1 MNTMSPAEQRLY
13 ATLQALV
20 ADPQRLLEALRHAG
34 LELVDR
40 RANEMVCRWV
50 SVLERPVPPEADTI
64 IRTIT
69 TTNQAGSFSSTHW
82 LDGLRGPNTAVG
94 PQIVAG

>member
-1 MNTMSPAEQRLY
+1 MNTTNPAEQRLH
-13 ATLQALV
+13 AALQPLV
-20 ADPQRLLEALRHAG
+20 PDPQRVLDALRHAG

-50 SVLERPVPPEADTI
+50 SVQERPVPPEADTI

-82 LDGLRGPNTAVG
+82 LDGLRGPSTAVG
-94 PQIVAG
+94 PQIVAV